1 MTLITKVP
9 LQMPFL
15 RACTCASILC
25 LCNCPSEL
33 LGSRHGSWG
42 SLHSSEEKAA
52 PSLWKSSSGSSG
64 FPGHCPGG
72 VCAPSMASGDL
83 PCCCDMS
90 DPVTSQ
96 GSPALPNFHIHKY
109 LWNFFLPVM
118 VALVKAGGSVDEFL
132 WELGFSWDGCE
143 DDDFFFIWWGCANKT
158 KMTLKRYV

>member
-15 RACTCASILC
+15 GACTCASILC

-72 VCAPSMASGDL
+72 VCAPWPQGTCPAAVTWVTLSLPRAAL
-83 PCCCDMS
+83 PCQIF
-90 DPVTSQ
+90 TST
-96 GSPALPNFHIHKY
+96 STC
-109 LWNFFLPVM
+109 
-118 VALVKAGGSVDEFL
+118 
-132 WELGFSWDGCE
+132 ELLFTSDGCLGQSWRLC
-143 DDDFFFIWWGCANKT
+143 WWIPVRIGLLLRWLWRWWFLLYLVRLC
-158 KMTLKRYV
+158 